1 MREACHPNRLEIGM
15 GQVDAMA
22 ADVCEV
28 TGRVNSTPSDSTA
41 SDKACMILLL
51 RVMTSAMIGVANQY
65 AE

>member
-1 MREACHPNRLEIGM
+1 M